1 MRPLAYCRKCAGA
14 EISIVQADSAGLV
27 DPSDIHRALRPDTKL
42 VVVNHA
48 SNVTGTIQDLTEIRQ
63 QTESVP
69 LLVDGAQSVGA
80 LEVDAEK
87 IRLDFLAFPGH
98 KALFGPM
105 GVGGLYIREG
115 LEPEPLMF
123 GGTGSES
130 DSEEQP
136 PFLPDRL
143 ESGTLNMPGIAGL
156 SEGVKF
162 LLDSGIATIR
172 RKESALTE
180 RLLEGLRSFPDV
192 TVYGPVR
199 RELRT
204 SVVSITVRDRDPSEI
219 ALRLDREF
227 GILTRAGLQCS
238 PASHRTI
245 GTFPGGT
252 VRLAPGPFNTIEEAD
267 AVLAALA
274 EILGGDE

>member
-1 MRPLAYCRKCAGA
+1 
-14 EISIVQADSAGLV
+14 
-27 DPSDIHRALRPDTKL
+27 
-42 VVVNHA
+42 
-48 SNVTGTIQDLTEIRQ
+48 
-63 QTESVP
+63 
-69 LLVDGAQSVGA
+69 
-80 LEVDAEK
+80 
-87 IRLDFLAFPGH
+87 
-98 KALFGPM
+98 
-105 GVGGLYIREG
+105 
-115 LEPEPLMF
+115 MF